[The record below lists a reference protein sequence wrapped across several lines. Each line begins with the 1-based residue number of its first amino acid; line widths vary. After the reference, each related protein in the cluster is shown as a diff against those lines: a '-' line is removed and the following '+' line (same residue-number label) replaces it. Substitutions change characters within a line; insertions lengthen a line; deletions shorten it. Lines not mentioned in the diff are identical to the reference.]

1 MPTFLSRARG
11 YSLESA
17 NFTFGIMIVVDGI
30 VASLAGGWLG
40 DYLAAAHE
48 GSVLLRLRGEH
59 GAGRAVH
66 DRGAC
71 SREVR

>member
-17 NFTFGIMIVVDGI
+17 NFTFGIIIVVDGI

-48 GSVLLRLRGEH
+48 GFLLLCFGGQH
-59 GAGRAVH
+59 GRW
-66 DRGAC
+66 AC
-71 SREVR
+71 RS